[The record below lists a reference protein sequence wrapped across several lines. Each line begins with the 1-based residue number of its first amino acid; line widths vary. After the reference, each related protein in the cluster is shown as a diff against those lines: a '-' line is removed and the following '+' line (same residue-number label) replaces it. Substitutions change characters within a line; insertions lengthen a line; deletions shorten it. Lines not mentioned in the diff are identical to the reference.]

1 MSAIEGQDAIK
12 FIKDHINF
20 VTKQNWSREELQ
32 ERKLKKQAVIRA
44 FRSAKKH
51 SVRGTF

>member
-1 MSAIEGQDAIK
+1 MCTIEGQDAVRFVK
-12 FIKDHINF
+12 EHINF
-20 VTKQNWSREELQ
+20 VTRQNWSGKELREK
-32 ERKLKKQAVIRA
+32 KLKKQIVTKA